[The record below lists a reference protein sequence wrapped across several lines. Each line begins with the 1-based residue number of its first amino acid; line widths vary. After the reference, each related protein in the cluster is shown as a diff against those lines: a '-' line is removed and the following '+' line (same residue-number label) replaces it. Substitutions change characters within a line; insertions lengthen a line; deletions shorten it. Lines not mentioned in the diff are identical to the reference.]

1 VRRNLVTA
9 VSIAAGVV
17 AADLITKRYAAIH
30 FADGDVEVIP
40 GFLSFT
46 YTENPGAAFS
56 SFQAGGPFLAIAAMA
71 VVAYL
76 LFILRQERP
85 RLEVIGF
92 GFIMGGAIGNLADR
106 IFRAEGFLDGKVIDW
121 INLWVI
127 PTFNL
132 ADTSIT
138 VAVVLLIIDAW
149 QRR

>member
-1 VRRNLVTA
+1 
-9 VSIAAGVV
+9 
-17 AADLITKRYAAIH
+17 
-30 FADGDVEVIP
+30 
-40 GFLSFT
+40 
-46 YTENPGAAFS
+46 
-56 SFQAGGPFLAIAAMA
+56 MA
-71 VVAYL
+71 VVADL
-76 LFILRQERP
+76 RFNLRQERP